1 MDKKFEILEKLR
13 SQLEDDSYLLD
24 EVVRAMTTDQ
34 ALDILKFVA
43 KSQDVEL

>member
-1 MDKKFEILEKLR
+1 MDEKFEILEKLR

-24 EVVRAMTTDQ
+24 EVVRAMTTYQ

-43 KSQDVEL
+43 KSHNIDL